1 MVIITDYQNRRNQ
14 VLVLESG
21 DNETMGTSIDGT
33 TAVAITEWVYEHQ
46 LGRRRAYDVWQ
57 LKSRAAVAMFVLRWS

>member
-14 VLVLESG
+14 VLVLETG
-21 DNETMGTSIDGT
+21 NGGYAIDGA

-57 LKSRAAVAMFVLRWS
+57 LKNRAAVAMFVLRWS